1 MGKRQWAGALLGV
14 GMLAT
19 TACLTYGYYLRSEAR
34 ALMDD
39 VRTLTLA
46 PDRTAAFEVL
56 RGKYGKR
63 LMPVEG
69 CAADICS
76 YEVRISNHPLAAV
89 FRVPYAELNARFD
102 LRGKSVILVIVDYR
116 SVKSSGN
123 SPIVH
128 VQTDFCTDSCGYF
141 YVHPWTQPA
150 TAEQWNGIVQMGFA
164 TAPELRQAAFSL
176 DPNCLTNV
184 RGCTDIAQLL
194 PSVWQPSEN
203 GVRCVVANR
212 EGEAR

>member
-1 MGKRQWAGALLGV
+1 
-14 GMLAT
+14 MLAT
-19 TACLTYGYYLRSEAR
+19 AAWLTYGYYLRREAR
-34 ALMDD
+34 AVMDD
-39 VRTLTLA
+39 VRVLTLA

-63 LMPVEG
+63 LTPVEG

-76 YEVRISNHPLAAV
+76 YEVRVSNHPLAAV
-89 FRVPYAELNARFD
+89 FRVPYAELSARFD
-102 LRGKSVILVIVDYR
+102 LKGKSVILVMVEYR
-116 SVKSSGN
+116 SAQSSGE

-128 VQTDFCTDSCGYF
+128 VQTDLCTDSCGYF
-141 YVHPWTQPA
+141 YVHPWTQSS

-176 DPNCLTNV
+176 NPNCLTNV

-194 PSVWQPSEN
+194 PSVWQPSESR
-203 GVRCVVANR
+203 VRCVVANR